1 MSNFITIDEDKF
13 EKKTTYQNS
22 KELELTTTSG
32 PICNECNI
40 SYRRVVVMPDEDRL
54 VIDLKLKYGGSNW
67 LNLNSGKIII
77 LVDGEAITLN
87 QPVEN
92 YHDCKVYD
100 GGETYYTESCY
111 FEIDKDLLKRICDSK
126 SFGMQIYTDGE
137 RMGVENVNAIVVYS
151 KLFYNA
157 VYDSTAYTDV
167 VANALEVFKSNSFID
182 EIALDGSGA
191 KTGGCMGMLI
201 LLVTFAAGAIGGIC
215 ALV

>member
-1 MSNFITIDEDKF
+1 MDNFITIDEDQF

-22 KELELTTTSG
+22 KELDLIITSG
-32 PICNECNI
+32 PLCSCNI

-54 VIDLKLKYGGSNW
+54 VIDLKLDYDGSNW

-100 GGETYYTESCY
+100 KGETHYEESCY

-126 SFGMQIYTDGE
+126 SFGMQIYTNGG
-137 RMGVENVNAIVVYS
+137 RMGVDNVNAIVVYS

-167 VANALEVFKSNSFID
+167 VANALEVFKSNSTIW
-182 EIALDGSGA
+182 EIELDGSGA
-191 KTGGCMGMLI
+191 KKGCMGMLI